1 VLETIENLPQGF
13 YTHLTENGVNLSGG
27 QRQRLALVRAL
38 YRDTPILLLDE
49 PSSALDDRSEEM
61 LMGVLSRLRGEGRTV
76 VIAAHEPR
84 LLQMSDLIVEMVAG
98 RIVSVREPGR
108 GPAEAPPSTLCA
120 GLCTGT

>member
-1 VLETIENLPQGF
+1 VLLLGSVLENLAPGEAQPDLERVLRLCREVGVLETIENLPQGF

-76 VIAAHEPR
+76 VIAATN
-84 LLQMSDLIVEMVAG
+84 
-98 RIVSVREPGR
+98 R
-108 GPAEAPPSTLCA
+108 GCSRCPT
-120 GLCTGT
+120 